1 MQVRRS
7 RLAVVNQ
14 RLTLNSEQDRKR
26 SPPPTPPLPLLR
38 PHFSKRLVH
47 HLPDQMPRCFPKRKR
62 TKQERGKKK
71 SYFSLK
77 GFDHRSDM
85 QKLIPQTQL
94 LMCRIHVWKR
104 EKAEIRQPA
113 GIPSGF
119 YFNFVFSFVEEAGV
133 ALRSQQSSGCVGR
146 MYGGCLRDAQ
156 TRPFGC

>member
-38 PHFSKRLVH
+38 QHFSKCLVR
-47 HLPDQMPRCFPKRKR
+47 HLPDQMPRCFQKRKR
-62 TKQERGKKK
+62 TKQERGKKQY
-71 SYFSLK
+71 YFSLK

-119 YFNFVFSFVEEAGV
+119 YFSLVFSFVEEAGV
-133 ALRSQQSSGCVGR
+133 ALRSQQSSRCVGR